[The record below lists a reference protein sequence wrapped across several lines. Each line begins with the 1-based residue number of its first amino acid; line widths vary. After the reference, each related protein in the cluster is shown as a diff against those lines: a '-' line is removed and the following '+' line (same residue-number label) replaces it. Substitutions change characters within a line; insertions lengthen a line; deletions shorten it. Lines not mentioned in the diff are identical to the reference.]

1 MAKKFAHTGTQ
12 QAPSAAAP
20 GALNQSLAPFI
31 SGGEP
36 ITTMTVQVPI
46 RLKQALKRQALDDNT
61 TMRELLTTI
70 LETHFTQ
77 SSFKMD

>member
-1 MAKKFAHTGTQ
+1 
-12 QAPSAAAP
+12 
-20 GALNQSLAPFI
+20 
-31 SGGEP
+31 
-36 ITTMTVQVPI
+36 MTVQVPI

-77 SSFKMD
+77 SSFKMN